1 MICHSETVVVL
12 KSDSALNEGNVGSRS
27 RISLLKEGHT
37 GSRSRIFI
45 LKEVHAGSRSR
56 WRGMPDQDQEGG
68 TCRIEIKNLYLIM
81 NLEDIVVCLA

>member
-68 TCRIEIKNLYLIM
+68 TCRIKIKNLYLIM